1 VVIDAKRIARMK
13 ELVEKAKLAG
23 EITPSENAFAL
34 YPPEGIWQKDET
46 GVTAQSFRTH
56 AS

>member
-1 VVIDAKRIARMK
+1 MVIDAKRIARMK